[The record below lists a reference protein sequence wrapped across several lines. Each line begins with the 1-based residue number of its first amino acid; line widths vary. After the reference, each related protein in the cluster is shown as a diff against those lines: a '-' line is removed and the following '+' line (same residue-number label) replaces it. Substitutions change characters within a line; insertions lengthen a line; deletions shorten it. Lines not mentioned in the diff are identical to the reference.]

1 MKLIQALVRLLG
13 GKPDPAFAHA
23 FAELQAA
30 PSAQAPI
37 TARELVMALQTIAK
51 REPKTAE
58 ELACLEAE
66 SYVLG
71 ERIKMAPALHNVP
84 HDLWHFLSDAD
95 IRFKDP
101 RYRKA
106 QLEGM
111 ERWIKEV

>member
-1 MKLIQALVRLLG
+1 MKLIPWLFRMLG
-13 GKPDPAFAHA
+13 AKPDPAFAHA
-23 FAELQAA
+23 VAELEAS
-30 PSAQAPI
+30 PSARAPI
-37 TARELVMALQTIAK
+37 TARELVMALQAIAR
-51 REPKTAE
+51 REPTTKE
-58 ELACLEAE
+58 ELAQIEAE

-71 ERIKMAPALHNVP
+71 ERIKLTPALHNVP

-111 ERWIKEV
+111 ERWLKEV